1 MQNISVNKSSDSQ
14 EIGIAKFKKRTI
26 FEDA

>member
-1 MQNISVNKSSDSQ
+1 MQNISVNKGSDSQ